1 MIRVIVADDHAVVR
15 QGLKQIVAQVPD
27 MEIVGEAG
35 TGDETMAVVR
45 DVPADILVLDLSMP
59 GFGALE
65 ALREVRPLRPDLSVL
80 ILSVHSPAQYGIRML
95 RSGASGYLTKESAP
109 DELILAIRKI
119 VAGGKYLSQ
128 EMAEKL
134 AEHVSHGAEDKPHE
148 ALSDREFHILRL
160 LALGKKVS
168 EIAEELALSPKTVS
182 TYRRRALEKLNL
194 NTNADITQYALREGL
209 IGPDKTA

>member
-1 MIRVIVADDHAVVR
+1 VIRVIVADDHAIVR
-15 QGLKQIVAQVPD
+15 QGLKQILAQVPD
-27 MEIVGEAG
+27 MQVVGEAG

-45 DVPADILVLDLSMP
+45 DVPADILILDLSMP

-65 ALREVRPLRPDLSVL
+65 ALREVRHRRPTLPVL

-95 RSGASGYLTKESAP
+95 RSGASGYMTKESAP
-109 DELILAIRKI
+109 DELIQAIRKI
-119 VAGGKYLSQ
+119 VGGGKYLSQ

-134 AEHVSHGAEDKPHE
+134 AEHVSQGEHEKPHE
-148 ALSDREFHILRL
+148 ALSDREFHIVRL

-168 EIAEELALSPKTVS
+168 EIAEELALSPKTIS

-194 NTNADITQYALREGL
+194 QSNADITQYALRERL
-209 IGPDKTA
+209 IGPDKDV